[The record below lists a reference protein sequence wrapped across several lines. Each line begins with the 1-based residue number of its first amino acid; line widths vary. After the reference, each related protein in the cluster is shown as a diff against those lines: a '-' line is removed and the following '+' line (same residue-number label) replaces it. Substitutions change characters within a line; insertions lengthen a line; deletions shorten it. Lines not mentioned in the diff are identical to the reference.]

1 MRRRAIFALIGGAA
15 ICRPLAARRQARD
28 RVLMIGWLNVLAEDA
43 PEPRLRIEVFRQR
56 TGSKGAPFACE
67 LVTLAPDVI
76 LTSGSVA
83 KGRGRALVSGECLY
97 LAALI
102 ESAGGPRLMRLVA
115 S

>member
-1 MRRRAIFALIGGAA
+1 MPAACRASPQATMPAA
-15 ICRPLAARRQARD
+15 
-28 RVLMIGWLNVLAEDA
+28 
-43 PEPRLRIEVFRQR
+43 
-56 TGSKGAPFACE
+56 E

-102 ESAGGPRLMRLVA
+102 ESAGDPRLMRLVA

>member
-1 MRRRAIFALIGGAA
+1 MPAA
-15 ICRPLAARRQARD
+15 
-28 RVLMIGWLNVLAEDA
+28 
-43 PEPRLRIEVFRQR
+43 
-56 TGSKGAPFACE
+56 E

-102 ESAGGPRLMRLVA
+102 ESAGDPRLMRLVA